1 MARKRSALNS
11 EIPTQEQPAP
21 EEWKSLRKGDRVTL
35 RLNPGFETGGHV
47 DAVTHDY
54 TVVWVTLDDG
64 RGRQL
69 VHSSDGVEIVLQ
81 EA

>member
-1 MARKRSALNS
+1 MARKRTATNS
-11 EIPTQEQPAP
+11 EILSPRPAP
-21 EEWKSLRKGDRVTL
+21 EEWKNLRKGDRVKV
-35 RLNPGFETGGHV
+35 RLTPGFETGGMV
-47 DAVTHDY
+47 DAVTHDH

-64 RGRQL
+64 RGRTL